1 MKSYSKENIRKI
13 TKTGSGSYYIIV
25 PKEMI
30 KELGWKERQK
40 VILKRIGKDIKISDF
55 K

>member
-1 MKSYSKENIRKI
+1 MKKYTNDNVRKL
-13 TKTGSGSYYIIV
+13 TKTGSGSYYAIL

-40 VILKRIGKDIKISDF
+40 LKVKKSGKKIIIEDWE
-55 K
+55 